1 MYIDNLNNT
10 ILFTFF
16 GGSMQ
21 KRSLFSKTGLSML
34 VLAAGLFM
42 SSCSNKITDEQ
53 LTQLDGLRRDEAKL
67 NAQISQVKD
76 AKSRLEA
83 ELNARKAE
91 LKQCE
96 DKVNFIKEKLATW
109 PDVWPDWKPNQ
120 Q

>member
-1 MYIDNLNNT
+1 
-10 ILFTFF
+10 
-16 GGSMQ
+16 MQ
-21 KRSLFSKTGLSML
+21 KRKLFSKTALGTL

-67 NAQISQVKD
+67 NEQISNVKNK
-76 AKSRLEA
+76 KSRLEA

-96 DKVNFIKEKLATW
+96 DKVNYIKEKLATW
-109 PDVWPDWKPNQ
+109 PDVWPDWKPEQ
-120 Q
+120 K